1 MPEVTWISFA
11 TQRHALSTCK
21 RYTLSWFFPDD
32 FPSLKWTFSFKGPSE
47 FPFCRPSDSTFL
59 QRYTKIYQR
68 QTARSA
74 VVERLP
80 RHTLSQ
86 EKAFGLHAG
95 STRFSLEKCDAH
107 GRCSTGKI
115 GGVAMFVA
123 SFLPDQRNEK
133 IDHRCRFLTLL
144 IRLRYYLHPLACLGK
159 HTLQQICAGRF
170 QAAFRQTLMPSR
182 PVAFSGGRAHRGHR
196 NENLRVKRRL
206 CLAIRK
212 LFGLRSSKTPDDFGE
227 LS

>member
-80 RHTLSQ
+80 CHTLSQ

-115 GGVAMFVA
+115 VGVARFVA

-133 IDHRCRFLTLL
+133 IDHMCRFLPLL
-144 IRLRYYLHPLACLGK
+144 IRLRYYLHPLACLGN
-159 HTLQQICAGRF
+159 T
-170 QAAFRQTLMPSR
+170 PSS
-182 PVAFSGGRAHRGHR
+182 SGGRAHRGHR
-196 NENLRVKRRL
+196 NENLRVRRRL